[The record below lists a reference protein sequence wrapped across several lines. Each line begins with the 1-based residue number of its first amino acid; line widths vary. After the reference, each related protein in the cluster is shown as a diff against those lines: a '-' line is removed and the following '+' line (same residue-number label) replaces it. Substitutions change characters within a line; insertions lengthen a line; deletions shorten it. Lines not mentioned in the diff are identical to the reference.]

1 MVHNYWSHTHVR
13 THETTHTRTYMH
25 TRTHTHTHT
34 PTHMHAR
41 ACTHLCMHADMH
53 TQLYMYTYVCIWHGV
68 VNSYITY
75 SGSAGF
81 RSHPGICLDPMLL
94 KILLIFALFPYI
106 YTRHMVQTGLHDLNS
121 THVLH
126 TCMQL
131 KLSHTQICYIHVRC
145 VCITQECGNL
155 LFVHTQ
161 WSRVAT
167 LDFSA
172 GNIDIIKLQK

>member
-1 MVHNYWSHTHVR
+1 MKVLTLHGAQLLVTHTHVR
-13 THETTHTRTYMH
+13 THETTHTRTHMH
-25 TRTHTHTHT
+25 TCTHTHTHAHAH
-34 PTHMHAR
+34 THTHAR
-41 ACTHLCMHADMH
+41 TRMHTLVHACRHAH

-106 YTRHMVQTGLHDLNS
+106 YTRHMVQTSLYDLNS

-161 WSRVAT
+161 
-167 LDFSA
+167 
-172 GNIDIIKLQK
+172 